1 MSDFVF
7 TEQQDSFGFS
17 DAHDDFDWKETAKGD
32 PGATFIPDVSEQGI
46 ISWTNDGGLPNP
58 QPRNIRG
65 PKGDS
70 LDLPQ
75 GGETGQ
81 ILKKLSDEDYD
92 VEWADAAEA
101 QVQSDW
107 TETDTDEPSYI
118 QHKPDLSHF
127 IDDSDYA
134 PTAKTQD
141 MVQPVGVDANGA
153 LWTAPGGDAS
163 SDMIADEYDDQK
175 VDGYAVGDYCYRD
188 GTLYR
193 CNTAIPAG
201 GETWTPAHW
210 DECTVTGEIQTLQED
225 FSEFDEMSG
234 IAVQDTAPSGRIK
247 MWLDTD
253 GNPIVLPEIDD
264 EHTNLVDTWSSQK
277 ISNSIGAVDDS
288 LANVQSGLAIIVDG
302 DTCTTAVPV
311 GGYAYIR
318 NNTHGL
324 AEGLYTNSSAS
335 AFPTTGGTADG
346 TVFTAVS
353 SGGLNAL
360 KTAIDSKVNTSAVA
374 NNLTT
379 TAAGYVLDARQGK
392 TLNDSITSLIEGGA
406 GYVKL
411 PDGTM
416 IQYGATTV
424 TASGTMA
431 QILSSGIYY
440 GVFDLNFPKSF
451 ASNSYRVVGSAR
463 YSTGFP
469 FTFAGIPST
478 SGRAIVYV
486 YDFYARAMNDGHM
499 MLQWI
504 AIGRWK

>member
-7 TEQQDSFGFS
+7 SEQQDSFGFS

-81 ILKKLSDEDYD
+81 ILKKVSDEDYD

-141 MVQPVGVDANGA
+141 MIQPVGVDANGA

-163 SDMIADEYDDQK
+163 SDMIADEYDAEK

-210 DECTVTGEIQTLQED
+210 DECTVTEEIQTLQED

-277 ISNSIGAVDDS
+277 ISDSIGAVEDDVDAVADL
-288 LANVQSGLAIIVDG
+288 LAITQSGLAIIVDG
-302 DTCTTAVPV
+302 DTCTMAVPV
-311 GGYAYIR
+311 GGYAYIT

-324 AEGLYTNSSAS
+324 AEGLYTNTSAS
-335 AFPTTGGTADG
+335 AFPTSGGTADG

-353 SGGLNAL
+353 DGGLNAL
-360 KTAIDSKVNTSAVA
+360 NTQLINMFDFTAHSGSSAADSSLPSGVTKNSGSFNYRLNADKTFGAICST
-374 NNLTT
+374 LTYNI
-379 TAAGYVLDARQGK
+379 AAGTTNVNLHIPLGFSVKSIGVAHSIFLGFAYAFTWNAATGAINIISNCSLRIEANGDAYLDISNVYNNKAR
-392 TLNDSITSLIEGGA
+392 
-406 GYVKL
+406 
-411 PDGTM
+411 
-416 IQYGATTV
+416 
-424 TASGTMA
+424 
-431 QILSSGIYY
+431 
-440 GVFDLNFPKSF
+440 
-451 ASNSYRVVGSAR
+451 
-463 YSTGFP
+463 
-469 FTFAGIPST
+469 
-478 SGRAIVYV
+478 
-486 YDFYARAMNDGHM
+486 
-499 MLQWI
+499 
-504 AIGRWK
+504 